1 MEFFIHLFHHH
12 AFIHSFIIIHLFDG
26 ISRSFHQAHSSVFD
40 ASKAADVATDVAVVT
55 KELSSPTSLSRR
67 LQQLQQTPISPSSS
81 LSSPSRRSIPSFA
94 HSPRASSVGPF
105 NSGTKQRGTAASPR
119 PLRRHSSYSTSTSSP
134 LVLSEN
140 EKYQHYLAKA
150 AVANKLHVAKQ
161 RRERLRLL
169 REAKQREENLKKTI
183 RTGLILREKRAAER
197 VREFRSHCRRRDS
210 LEHRQLARVRVGF
223 FLTRRLLGL
232 I

>member
-1 MEFFIHLFHHH
+1 
-12 AFIHSFIIIHLFDG
+12 
-26 ISRSFHQAHSSVFD
+26 
-40 ASKAADVATDVAVVT
+40 
-55 KELSSPTSLSRR
+55 
-67 LQQLQQTPISPSSS
+67 
-81 LSSPSRRSIPSFA
+81 
-94 HSPRASSVGPF
+94 
-105 NSGTKQRGTAASPR
+105 
-119 PLRRHSSYSTSTSSP
+119 
-134 LVLSEN
+134 
-140 EKYQHYLAKA
+140 LAKA